1 MMRRKIVKYFT
12 RSVNTYIFYVL
23 IPTFIVT
30 FLLGFYRLNELNKEY
45 SVNAKEEA
53 ITIMQP
59 IDDFLTE
66 LSSDIELLGTA
77 FNSQPDL
84 ISIEET
90 LNIMNASYAMEA
102 EFFYTNLNGE
112 IVVTSNPSLKEINI
126 TELPFFQEVIKNKQS
141 TISTYQIEDG
151 NETQIIS
158 AFPQFNQ
165 NNELEGMIV
174 GFIPSTYLTNQFTF
188 SSEASSFL
196 IEDELGNIIL
206 QQHFSKDNPFEY
218 TTLSIIPWKVYVDI
232 QSISG
237 IKKLSIF
244 ATSFLFIALVTHFL
258 YLLIRLEDSRQKM
271 QADKEKRLE
280 LVATVAG
287 TLAHEIRN
295 PLTGVQGFISLLKE
309 NRVSEEEEVYFSVIE
324 TEIKRI
330 NTIVSEFL
338 ILGKPTVVVTDTYS
352 IQYILNQIIPIIESE
367 AQQRN
372 IHLEIEIPNEEIHFT
387 CNKDHIKQ
395 LILNLSKN
403 GMQAMSTGGTLTISV
418 TQKNKHIIFSIRD
431 TGEGIQ
437 TNKIDT
443 IFEPFITTKEEG
455 TGLGLVVCKQI
466 VETYHGTIDIQS
478 TIGKGTTFIITIPLN
493 DKTTFSPYL

>member
-1 MMRRKIVKYFT
+1 MKHFT
-12 RSVNTYIFYVL
+12 RSVNTYILYVL
-23 IPTFIVT
+23 LPTIIVT

-45 SVNAKEEA
+45 SINAKEEA

-90 LNIMNASYAMEA
+90 LNIMNASYAMKA

-112 IVVTSNPSLKEINI
+112 VIVTSNPSINEINI
-126 TELPFFQEVIKNKQS
+126 AELPFFQEVIESQQS
-141 TISTYQIEDG
+141 TISTYQLE
-151 NETQIIS
+151 NEKSTQIIS
-158 AFPQFNQ
+158 AFPRFNQ
-165 NNELEGMIV
+165 KDELEGMIV
-174 GFIPSTYLTNQFTF
+174 GFIPSTYLTNQFT
-188 SSEASSFL
+188 SSTNSNFL
-196 IEDELGNIIL
+196 IEDELGRVIL
-206 QQHFSKDNPFEY
+206 QQNFSNDKEFEY
-218 TTLSIIPWKVYVDI
+218 TTLSTIPWKVYVDI
-232 QSISG
+232 QNISET
-237 IKKLSIF
+237 KKFSIF
-244 ATSFLFIALVTHFL
+244 TTSFLFIALVTHFL
-258 YLLIRLEDSRQKM
+258 YLLIRLEDNRQKM
-271 QADKEKRLE
+271 QADNERRLE

-295 PLTGVQGFISLLKE
+295 PLTGVQGFISLLKQ

-338 ILGKPTVVVTDTYS
+338 ILGKPTVVATDTYS
-352 IQYILNQIIPIIESE
+352 IQYIINQIIPIIESE
-367 AQQRN
+367 AQQRE
-372 IHLEIEIPNEEIHFT
+372 IHLKIDLPIEEIHFI

-395 LILNLSKN
+395 LILNLAKN
-403 GMQAMSTGGTLTISV
+403 GMQAMSSNGTLTISI
-418 TQKNKHIIFSIRD
+418 TQKNKEIIFAIQD
-431 TGEGIQ
+431 TGEGIP
-437 TNKIDT
+437 TNKIHT

-466 VETYHGTIDIQS
+466 VETYHGKIDIQS